1 MSRERRRDP
10 QRGRLVS
17 FGDAVELVLKQNG
30 IRRDDPQHRVF
41 EAWNQ
46 AAGPLAKRAV
56 PVRFQAGELVIFVE
70 SSAHYQELNNF
81 TGPAL
86 QRATNRSLGSELV
99 QRIVFKLKR

>member
-1 MSRERRRDP
+1 MKEP
-10 QRGRLVS
+10 KRGRLVS
-17 FGDAVELVLKQNG
+17 FGDAVELVLRQNG
-30 IRRDDPQHRVF
+30 IRRDDPQLKIF
-41 EAWNQ
+41 EAWNR

-56 PVRFQAGELVIFVE
+56 PVRFRDGELTVFVE

-86 QRATNRSLGSELV
+86 QRATNRSLGKELV